1 MFFPVAGIEV
11 NPLLPPLVALVVSYF
26 CSMAGISGSFL
37 LLPFQVSGLGYTA
50 PSVSATNQFFN
61 IIATPGGIYRYLREG
76 RMLWPLAA
84 VLLLGTF
91 PGVFIGALIRVT
103 CLTEVSRFKLFVALV
118 LVYIG
123 YRLTVSLFAGRSGK
137 NPGSAGS
144 TGDSSDSCNLGTQ
157 ESSACAN
164 GLNEPDNSTAPKSA
178 AQNCGPM
185 RLKITNA
192 RLTPTSISYDF
203 GGDSFSVPT
212 RKIFLIS
219 LAIGTVGGVY
229 GVGGGSMITPVLV
242 SLCSLPIYTIT
253 AASLL
258 ATFGTS
264 VFGVLFFLL
273 LSGFFPERAIAPDFL
288 LGLLFGLGGLAGM
301 YLGARTQKFIPAH
314 YIKWGMVLVI
324 FATAAKYLIDFA
336 TDF

>member
-1 MFFPVAGIEV
+1 
-11 NPLLPPLVALVVSYF
+11 
-26 CSMAGISGSFL
+26 
-37 LLPFQVSGLGYTA
+37 
-50 PSVSATNQFFN
+50 
-61 IIATPGGIYRYLREG
+61 
-76 RMLWPLAA
+76 
-84 VLLLGTF
+84 
-91 PGVFIGALIRVT
+91 
-103 CLTEVSRFKLFVALV
+103 
-118 LVYIG
+118 
-123 YRLTVSLFAGRSGK
+123 
-137 NPGSAGS
+137 
-144 TGDSSDSCNLGTQ
+144 
-157 ESSACAN
+157 
-164 GLNEPDNSTAPKSA
+164 
-178 AQNCGPM
+178 
-185 RLKITNA
+185 
-192 RLTPTSISYDF
+192 
-203 GGDSFSVPT
+203 
-212 RKIFLIS
+212 
-219 LAIGTVGGVY
+219 
-229 GVGGGSMITPVLV
+229 MITPVLV